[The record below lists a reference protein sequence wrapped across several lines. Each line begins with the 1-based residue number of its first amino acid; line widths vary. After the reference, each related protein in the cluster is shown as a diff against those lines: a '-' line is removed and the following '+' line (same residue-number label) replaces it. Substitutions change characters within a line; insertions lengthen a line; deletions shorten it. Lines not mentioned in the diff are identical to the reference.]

1 MIEKLIEETENI
13 DDLVAFL
20 NVYMTI
26 DNEENP
32 ISICNQEVYDD
43 IEEEIVSSKKL
54 EEMKKIQV
62 HQILKEG
69 IEKHVNELCI
79 DTCQDLWKKN
89 IYTKEIK
96 VDENKIEIILDK
108 LNEENVSIFGKRA
121 EKNEN
126 KYILNENN
134 EYTIQVQRTNKTDG
148 AIKSELK
155 NSIKYFFIQDIETG
169 FLDKKKFLMN
179 VCDCEKVEGMK
190 ENSENLNIKIV
201 FDESKMEKTFEEY
214 LKEKN
219 YEHLYLKE
227 EDRVYLDE
235 YYLNAHKNYLK
246 AKEM

>member
-1 MIEKLIEETENI
+1 MIEKLIKEAEDIEG
-13 DDLVAFL
+13 LAAFL
-20 NVYMTI
+20 SVYMTI
-26 DNEENP
+26 DETQNPVTEYIQDSYEEP
-32 ISICNQEVYDD
+32 ED
-43 IEEEIVSSKKL
+43 IIISSKKL

-62 HQILKEG
+62 HQIIKEG

-108 LNEENVSIFGKRA
+108 LNTENVSVFGKRA

-126 KYILNENN
+126 KYIVNENN
-134 EYTIQVQRTNKTDG
+134 DYTIQIQRTNKSDG

-155 NSIKYFFIQDIETG
+155 NSIKYFFIQDVETG

-190 ENSENLNIKIV
+190 ENSKDLNIKIV
-201 FDESKMEKTFEEY
+201 FDEDKMEKTFEEY

-235 YYLNAHKNYLK
+235 YYLDAHKNYLK
-246 AKEM
+246 SKEM